1 MARVFAYILWIY
13 MALLTQL
20 PATLTFWQNAAVEIV
35 SFLPQPP
42 SITTKNGVILQ
53 DIWPKHHVHCARWGI
68 YYGAKTLHTH
78 TQATCMRVPI
88 SKVFGGGSDG
98 VLMSNFLAYPPV
110 ATFRILADNGWR
122 LSLYRSEGNTFSNPS
137 CWAGGFFSQIRFNSG

>member
-1 MARVFAYILWIY
+1 MDIYGPTHPAASNFDFLTKRSCWNSFFFAHTHPL
-13 MALLTQL
+13 
-20 PATLTFWQNAAVEIV
+20 
-35 SFLPQPP
+35 